1 MELLTTIMI
10 ELTRLGVDPL
20 IFPRPEDQ
28 PVYLRQAW
36 DKVLAIKRAC
46 QLWKDYWLAQG
57 QTWEYL
63 ELRDAARHR
72 PYHITGLAPWSHYL
86 MNGAPGVAE
95 MEGRPLGR
103 PGADMVQVIPP
114 AGQELIDEWVEE
126 ELEAMRALGME
137 VGEDSGPDGD
147 ENEVL
152 DEVDMMDD
160 PNYGTELDIERE
172 WVHRRSVVPLPALND
187 TLSEYSMSGKSIR
200 AKLTL

>member
-63 ELRDAARHR
+63 ELRDAAASR
-72 PYHITGLAPWSHYL
+72 PTHITGLAPWSHYL
-86 MNGAPGVAE
+86 MNGAPGIARAE
-95 MEGRPLGR
+95 GDPLGR

-137 VGEDSGPDGD
+137 VAEDSEEDDRGD
-147 ENEVL
+147 EVL
-152 DEVDMMDD
+152 DELDMTAD
-160 PNYGTELDIERE
+160 PNYDTELDIERE
-172 WVHRRSVVPLPALND
+172 WVQRRSVVPLPELND
-187 TLSEYSMSGKSIR
+187 TLSECIPGAGYMGPS
-200 AKLTL
+200 